1 MNDKLIELGYTD
13 FFELGRMNSKF
24 PDTPVARVIAEYKE
38 AYKVKNESGE
48 YLGRITGKQIFEA
61 TKREDFPA
69 VGDWVSIEEL
79 QNGNAVI
86 RGILPRKTVLKKKYS
101 NKQDIQIIASN
112 IDTAFI
118 VEAVGKNYNLN
129 RIERFIVLAREG
141 NITPV
146 IVLNKADLISEAELK
161 TIISDIQKRFKIA
174 DVITTSVITN
184 HGLDKLKEYI
194 KKNET
199 YCFLGSS
206 GVGKSSLINRLLGKD
221 IIKTGEIISIT
232 NKGKHT
238 TTGREMYFM
247 KNGGIIIDNP
257 GTREV
262 GISNSS
268 IGLKEVFDDISIL
281 ANSCRYSDCSH
292 TQEPNCAVLG
302 ALKEGVIDKDKYKNF
317 LKLKKES
324 EFYEMTEQ
332 ERREKDRK
340 FGKFIKKA
348 KDQLKQQEY

>member
-1 MNDKLIELGYTD
+1 MNKKLIDIGYND
-13 FFELGRMNSKF
+13 FFELGRKNSKF
-24 PDTPVARVIAEYKE
+24 SDIPVARVIAEYKE
-38 AYKVKNESGE
+38 AYKVKDGSGE
-48 YLGRITGKQIFEA
+48 YLGRITGKQIYEA
-61 TKREDFPA
+61 SKREDFPA
-69 VGDWVSIEEL
+69 VGDWVSIEKL

-101 NKQDIQIIASN
+101 NKQDKQIIASN

-118 VEAVGKNYNLN
+118 VEAVDKNYNLN
-129 RIERFIVLAREG
+129 RIERFIIIAREG

-146 IVLNKADLISEAELK
+146 IVLNKADLISEIELK
-161 TIISDIQKRFKIA
+161 NKISEIQKRFKLTV
-174 DVITTSVITN
+174 VIPTSIITN
-184 HGLDKLKEYI
+184 HGLDKLKELI

-206 GVGKSSLINRLLGKD
+206 GVGKSTLINKLLGKD

-232 NKGKHT
+232 DKGKHT
-238 TTGREMYFM
+238 TTAREMYFM
-247 KNGGIIIDNP
+247 NNGGIIIDNP

-302 ALKEGVIDKDKYKNF
+302 ALKEGIIDKDKYKNF

-332 ERREKDRK
+332 EKKEKDRK

-348 KDQLKQQEY
+348 KEQLNKQMY